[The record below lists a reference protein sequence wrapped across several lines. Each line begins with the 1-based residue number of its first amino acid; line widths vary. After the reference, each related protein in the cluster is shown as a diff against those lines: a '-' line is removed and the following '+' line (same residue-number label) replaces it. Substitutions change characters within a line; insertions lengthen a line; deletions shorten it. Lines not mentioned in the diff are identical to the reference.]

1 MVKPEILKILALN
14 SQIYLIVAPFRMIC
28 SAIGVQ
34 IIPEAYALGLEVM
47 ARSADDSI
55 RGRIDIALS
64 VNFGIGFEQE
74 QLMI

>member
-1 MVKPEILKILALN
+1 MSLN
-14 SQIYLIVAPFRMIC
+14 SQIYLIMAPIRVIC
-28 SAIGVQ
+28 SANGVQ

-55 RGRIDIALS
+55 RGCIDVALS